1 MYIPMFT
8 LWLAQCPVNCTVLS
22 VIVWVSVAC
31 SCLVQWTTPGEHWPR
46 EASYSV
52 WASVA
57 CNCLVHWHTPDN
69 HWPRKVSYSVWA
81 SVACST
87 GLHQAGHWCHK
98 PSSAYSKMGHMVV
111 AYGCLLH
118 CTQPGWPLMPQA
130 KLSLQQD
137 RSHDHSHMVR
147 GINTQSASSH
157 SQFRS
162 NCPSGH
168 C

>member
-1 MYIPMFT
+1 MYKCIYP
-8 LWLAQCPVNCTVLS
+8 
-22 VIVWVSVAC
+22 
-31 SCLVQWTTPGEHWPR
+31 CLLYDLPSVQWTAQYCQLLCGCQWPVAAWSN
-46 EASYSV
+46 EPHLVSTDQEKSV
-52 WASVA
+52 TV
-57 CNCLVHWHTPDN
+57 CGRQ
-69 HWPRKVSYSVWA
+69 WPIA
-81 SVACST
+81 ACST

>member
-1 MYIPMFT
+1 MFT

-81 SVACST
+81 SVA
-87 GLHQAGHWCHK
+87 
-98 PSSAYSKMGHMVV
+98 YS
-111 AYGCLLH
+111 CLLH
-118 CTQPGWPLMPQA
+118 WTAPGWPLMPQA

-137 RSHDHSHMVR
+137 GSHGGGLWLPAPVHTTRLATDA
-147 GINTQSASSH
+147 T
-157 SQFRS
+157 SQAQPTAR
-162 NCPSGH
+162 
-168 C
+168 